1 MQRGPVQ
8 ISPFGV
14 IVTLRFASS
23 DRARYRWSS
32 KVGYR
37 AQQDAMC
44 RVARGGVDVFGLGF
58 QELIIILVIAL
69 VIFGGKKLPEVG
81 SGLGKA
87 IREFKRGTSGRA
99 RIEPE
104 RHSATVTVVT
114 RRRGKA
120 EPRADTRLHA
130 SPQEVDDSLH
140 EAPESRLIAWMHII
154 TSDNA
159 AGDSCLPD
167 ICQAEGVFVRSQGQ

>member
-14 IVTLRFASS
+14 IVTLRLASS

-44 RVARGGVDVFGLGF
+44 RVARGGVVVIGLGF

-87 IREFKRGTSGRA
+87 IREFKRGTSEPDEIDVTPKATSEEKEPAAPAEKDRA
-99 RIEPE
+99 SQDR
-104 RHSATVTVVT
+104 T
-114 RRRGKA
+114 R
-120 EPRADTRLHA
+120 
-130 SPQEVDDSLH
+130 
-140 EAPESRLIAWMHII
+140 
-154 TSDNA
+154 TS
-159 AGDSCLPD
+159 
-167 ICQAEGVFVRSQGQ
+167 